1 LARFSEV
8 FSLLSLMRTFWTRK
22 IVSLLTLAAA
32 LAAPAAVSAHEEGT
46 EGAAEGQV
54 GIYEN
59 FGGQVPLDAGFRDEN
74 GAPVSLRQLMHA
86 PTILALVYYK
96 CPNVCDF
103 LLTGLAGSLKTLDAT
118 PGKDF
123 SVITISIDENET
135 PADARRARRIA
146 LESIEKPFPPAAW
159 RFLTGAQSSITAV
172 AQAVGFRYIRTATGF
187 DHPVGIVVLSSTGK
201 IIRYMEGADFLSAD
215 LKLSLL
221 EASQGR
227 VGPTIARVLRF
238 CFTTDPKSHKLAF
251 NLMRIVGTVTL
262 LAACALVTYLIIASR
277 KRRGRNA
284 A

>member
-1 LARFSEV
+1 
-8 FSLLSLMRTFWTRK
+8 MRTLWTRK
-22 IVSLLTLAAA
+22 IVNLLALAAA
-32 LAAPAAVSAHEEGT
+32 LAVPAAVSAHEDGT
-46 EGAAEGQV
+46 EGAAEAGQV

-59 FGGQVPLDAGFRDEN
+59 FGGQVPLDAAFRDET

-86 PTILALVYYK
+86 PTILALVYYR

-103 LLTGLAGSLKTLDAT
+103 LLTGLAGSLKTLDAA

-123 SVITISIDENET
+123 SVITISIDENES
-135 PADARRARRIA
+135 PADARKARRIA

-159 RFLTGAQSSITAV
+159 RFLTGDQSSITAV
-172 AQAVGFRYIRTATGF
+172 AQAVGFHYIRTATGF
-187 DHPVGIVVLSSTGK
+187 DHPVGIVVLSPTGK

-238 CFTTDPKSHKLAF
+238 CFTTDPKSHKLVF
-251 NLMRIVGTVTL
+251 NLMRIVGTATL

-277 KRRGRNA
+277 KRRSGNA